1 MDKERKKATM
11 EKLRNSEAVYVIM
24 SNCTRMPY
32 VVCDSETYD
41 DEVLVYYT
49 EEDAKKTAE
58 ELRAENI
65 PVQIAQVDKKQFLAF
80 YNSLF
85 PTGVNCIK
93 VGKGTPDEIA
103 IQLTELII
111 RPSDDMLPEGK
122 VRIENPEFHLTALY
136 FMQEF
141 RRQAN
146 PQVTEEMKE
155 MQEEMMTHYKEGRY
169 IVAYQEEG
177 EGKEMMLLKQKDGQ
191 AFQPLFTD
199 FLEFQKFQQFHGGK
213 MKTAAVEA
221 GKIPDIMMPGA
232 AGVTVNPVG
241 VNLQLKIERKKA

>member
-85 PTGVNCIK
+85 
-93 VGKGTPDEIA
+93 
-103 IQLTELII
+103 Q
-111 RPSDDMLPEGK
+111 
-122 VRIENPEFHLTALY
+122 
-136 FMQEF
+136 
-141 RRQAN
+141 
-146 PQVTEEMKE
+146 QV
-155 MQEEMMTHYKEGRY
+155 
-169 IVAYQEEG
+169 
-177 EGKEMMLLKQKDGQ
+177 
-191 AFQPLFTD
+191 
-199 FLEFQKFQQFHGGK
+199 
-213 MKTAAVEA
+213 
-221 GKIPDIMMPGA
+221 
-232 AGVTVNPVG
+232 
-241 VNLQLKIERKKA
+241 

>member
-1 MDKERKKATM
+1 M
-11 EKLRNSEAVYVIM
+11 
-24 SNCTRMPY
+24 
-32 VVCDSETYD
+32 
-41 DEVLVYYT
+41 
-49 EEDAKKTAE
+49 
-58 ELRAENI
+58 
-65 PVQIAQVDKKQFLAF
+65 
-80 YNSLF
+80 
-85 PTGVNCIK
+85 NCIK

-213 MKTAAVEA
+213 MKPAAGEA

-232 AGVTVNPVG
+232 AGVTVNPFG